1 MHKIFV
7 IDDEPNIRLT
17 MTEALEGEGYEV
29 TSYANPLDALAAIPK
44 DSPEAVITDLRMSEL
59 DGLEVIH
66 RVKMINPEINVV
78 VVTGHASLDS
88 AIGAIRA
95 GASDYLVKPFK
106 VDELLKTVRK
116 TLSQKRLIPEKSA
129 KQKQFQERYHIK
141 NLIGTTPEMK
151 EIFRLIEKVA
161 KTDSTVLIIGESGA
175 GKEVAARAVHYQS
188 KRSKGPFVSINCAA
202 LPENLLESELFGYEK
217 GAFTGAAA
225 SKMGLFELAE
235 GGTFFLDEIG
245 EMSVNLQVKLLRV
258 LQERILKHVGG
269 IKDISVDFRL
279 VAATSKNIPEEIK
292 AGRFREDLFYRINV
306 IPILMP
312 PLRTRVKD
320 IPVFVRYFLD
330 FYAQKHGRKEKF
342 SVTPE
347 AMTLLE
353 HHQWPGNIRELENVI
368 ERMVVLAETEV
379 IDHKM
384 VKEVFA
390 GAGLPRPYSPEAAR
404 PITNKSDN
412 LKETVDSYERNLI
425 EQALQEFSGNKNRA
439 AKKLNLTRQS
449 LQYKIEKYGIK
460 NE

>member
-7 IDDEPNIRLT
+7 IDDEPNIRV
-17 MTEALEGEGYEV
+17 MITEALEGEGYEV
-29 TSYANPLDALAAIPK
+29 ASYANPLDALAAIPK
-44 DSPEAVITDLRMSEL
+44 NTPDAIITDLRMSHL
-59 DGLEVIH
+59 VGLEVIH
-66 RVKMINPEINVV
+66 KVKAVNPEINVV
-78 VVTGHASLDS
+78 VITGHASLDS

-106 VDELLKTVRK
+106 IEELLRTVKK
-116 TLSQKRLIPEKSA
+116 TLSQKRLIPEKNA
-129 KQKQFQERYHIK
+129 KQKQFPERYHIK

-161 KTDSTVLIIGESGA
+161 KTDSTVLIIGESGT
-175 GKEVAARAVHYQS
+175 GKEVVARAVHYQS

-306 IPILMP
+306 IPIVMP

-320 IPVFVRYFLD
+320 IPVFVRYFLE
-330 FYAQKHGRKEKF
+330 FYAQKHDRKEHF
-342 SVTPE
+342 TMTPE
-347 AMTLLE
+347 AMALFE
-353 HHQWPGNIRELENVI
+353 NHEWPGNIRELENVI
-368 ERMVVLAETEV
+368 ERMVALAETDI
-379 IDHKM
+379 IDRKM
-384 VKEVFA
+384 VEAALQKGSFSSEV
-390 GAGLPRPYSPEAAR
+390 AR
-404 PITNKSDN
+404 PITNKNDN

-425 EQALQEFSGNKNRA
+425 EQALQEFSGNKNKA

-460 NE
+460 NESD